1 MPDRT
6 NQLDQNFSRWT
17 LVLCGLLGAAAFLVI
32 YGPLTLD
39 VTNDHWIMNAYV
51 ERDVIQHYAGWMA
64 FRQSPWSWPLG
75 LIPGFGGT
83 AITFTDSI
91 PWLSIFF
98 KLLSPLLPETFQF
111 FGPYILVS
119 MTLQGVAA
127 GLILSLFSRN
137 KVFIWGGTALLV
149 TAPIML
155 ERAFRHTALSSHWL
169 ILFAIWLLL
178 RSRRTGRLSW
188 GYGLL
193 SLLTIGTHPYF
204 LPMIYALFAVN
215 IAELWLQRQDSWKGS
230 LLNFSLSAALSLLA
244 GYAIGAFSSGTP
256 GAIGFGYY
264 SMNLNAP
271 INPLSCA
278 GLVWSRVLPT
288 LPQTLGNYDGFNY
301 FGLGMLM
308 AIPLAILFVLV
319 WERRQIKCNF
329 ILFLACLCLFLFAV
343 SNVVTLHDQ
352 VVFEY
357 PLPETILN
365 LAGIFRASSRMFY
378 PVYYLTM
385 VAVLWCI
392 SRCRVKELLLSALL
406 LVQLWDLSPILSQKR
421 QIFTEEAVEN
431 LYAASRYYNG
441 DDWQDIAANFT
452 SIKMLCNNEYNF
464 ALGAFGAKY
473 GMLPD
478 ITISARSYSDL
489 EVIYAANMAELTG
502 GTPDS
507 SSVYLTLDNEAGRQL
522 AETLPEGLF
531 LYDMGDHIAITN
543 RDGSIRGIPIP
554 RPIETIP

>member
-1 MPDRT
+1 MLDHP
-6 NQLDQNFSRWT
+6 NQTETLPINRWT
-17 LVLCGLLGAAAFLVI
+17 ILFCGLVGSIAFLLI

-39 VTNDHWIMNAYV
+39 VTYDHWIFNGYV

-64 FRQSPWSWPLG
+64 FRQAPWSFPLG
-75 LIPGFGGT
+75 LIPAFGGT

-98 KLLSPLLPETFQF
+98 KLISSFLPETFQF

-119 MTLQGVAA
+119 MTLQGIAA
-127 GLILSLFSRN
+127 GLILSLFSRS
-137 KVFIWGGTALLV
+137 KAFILGGTVLLV

-155 ERAFRHTALSSHWL
+155 ERSFRHTALSSHWL
-169 ILFAIWLLL
+169 ILFAVWLLL
-178 RSRRTGRLSW
+178 RSRRTGKLSW
-188 GYGLL
+188 GYCLI
-193 SLLTIGTHPYF
+193 SLLTIGIHPYF

-215 IAELWLQRQDSWKGS
+215 IAELWLIRHGSWKSS
-230 LLNFSLSAALSLLA
+230 LLNFSLSAALSLSA

-301 FGLGMLM
+301 FGLGILL
-308 AIPLAILFVLV
+308 AIPLTVLFVLI
-319 WERRQIKCNF
+319 WERGQIKRNF

-352 VVFEY
+352 VVFQY
-357 PLPETILN
+357 PLPEKIVN

-385 VAVLWCI
+385 IAVLWCI
-392 SRCRVKELLLSALL
+392 SRCKGHILLLAILL
-406 LVQLWDLSPILSQKR
+406 AVQLWDLSPILRQKR
-421 QIFTEEAVEN
+421 QFFEPEAVES
-431 LYAASRYYNG
+431 LYSTSRYYNG
-441 DDWQDIAANFT
+441 EDWQDIAANFT

-473 GMLPD
+473 GMPPD

-489 EVIYAANMAELTG
+489 EAIYAANLAELTAG
-502 GTPDS
+502 QADPDA
-507 SSVYLTLDNEAGRQL
+507 VYLTLDNEAGRLL
-522 AETLPEGLF
+522 AETLPDGLF

-543 RDGSIRGIPIP
+543 REEAIHGLSIP
-554 RPIETIP
+554 RS